1 MTFPPWRKLKD
12 LEIAILSQ
20 MQLGKR
26 VRASDIEALRVLLNE
41 CAKADDCTS
50 AICYHGAAAI
60 IADADGNKG
69 AAIRHREIE
78 IQKIEELHREEVR
91 NPTNGYATQ
100 NYGVEDLNFRMK
112 ILDELKMSDSK

>member
-1 MTFPPWRKLKD
+1 
-12 LEIAILSQ
+12 

-60 IADADGNKG
+60 IANTDGNKV

-78 IQKIEELHREEVR
+78 IRKIKQLHREEIR
-91 NPTNGYATQ
+91 NPPNGYATQ
-100 NYGVEDLNFRMK
+100 NYGVKDLNFRLK
-112 ILDELKMSDSK
+112 ILNELKNAG